1 MGRRA
6 EHRTPA
12 SVEEWRELI
21 TFSISPSSLL
31 LRSLDLRFK
40 YKSVCLKNFHQH
52 STAQNAILQNPVSVK
67 NGEQRRRKTFISQR
81 HRPRHLRITSLFH
94 PPARGLRP
102 SRLLIF
108 IPSTSS
114 TPRKKKEISHYA
126 NSSLNCSYK
135 IREVKKEVN
144 MNPAHRQH
152 ETRNPRPRR
161 ERANS
166 RTRL

>member
-12 SVEEWRELI
+12 SVEERRELI
-21 TFSISPSSLL
+21 TFSISTSSLL

-52 STAQNAILQNPVSVK
+52 STTENAILQNSVSVK

-81 HRPRHLRITSLFH
+81 HRPRHLKITSLF
-94 PPARGLRP
+94 
-102 SRLLIF
+102 SS
-108 IPSTSS
+108 PSTRTHTISPS
-114 TPRKKKEISHYA
+114 HFYPFHLFHSERKKEISHYA

>member
-21 TFSISPSSLL
+21 TFSISTSSLL
-31 LRSLDLRFK
+31 LRSLDLFI

-81 HRPRHLRITSLFH
+81 HRPRHSKITSLFH

-114 TPRKKKEISHYA
+114 TPRKKRDLSLRELESELLLQ
-126 NSSLNCSYK
+126 NSGGK
-135 IREVKKEVN
+135 KKEVN